1 MATQMTGKTFNVGG
15 VLLER
20 PFKIRRLGHFGIN
33 VIDMEKGKRFY
44 KDLLGFRIVDV
55 RDPLGGKP
63 VPDEMKD
70 FGDHNGY
77 FFRYQSDH
85 HAFVLYNHR
94 VRGAMDRLGRWRKDV
109 NVNQITWQVQSLE
122 EVVGADKWLTDNGNN
137 MVRRGRDM
145 PGSNWHTYLMDPD
158 WFQNELF
165 YGIEQIGWD
174 GYSKPNSMHKG
185 GYHEFPEL
193 PHRSEYAEINE
204 AIAKGMDPRE
214 GYRHTEALPEKYDVQ
229 GILLARPFKITRIGP
244 VRLFC
249 SDLEA
254 SLKFYRD
261 MLGFIV
267 TEETTCKGHRCV
279 FLRNNTE
286 HHSLALYPV
295 ELRKEIGLSENSKL
309 MSFGVQVANYKQ
321 LRDAKAF
328 LQEQGVQIKELPG
341 ELYPGIDYSFFALD
355 GDNQAIQFYS
365 SMEQIGWDG
374 KPRPAS
380 QRRQVKPGVWPETI
394 EGMSDT
400 YAGETLLG
408 PWN

>member
-1 MATQMTGKTFNVGG
+1 MATEMTGKKFDVGG

-44 KDLLGFRIVDV
+44 KDLLGFRIVDI

-63 VPDEMKD
+63 VPDEMKE

-122 EVVGADKWLTDNGNN
+122 EVVGADKWLTENGNN

-204 AIAKGMDPRE
+204 AIAQGMDPRE
-214 GYRHTEALPEKYDVQ
+214 GYRHTESLPEKYDVQ

-249 SDLEA
+249 SDVEA

-267 TEETTCKGHRCV
+267 TEEIVYKGHRCV

-286 HHSLALYPV
+286 HHSMALYPI

-355 GDNQAIQFYS
+355 GDGQAIQFYY

-380 QRRQVKPGVWPETI
+380 QRRPVKPGVWPETV
-394 EGMSDT
+394 EGLSDT